1 MNVISITFYKHEI
14 TKILNKARIF
24 PMSIFFIQW
33 EHLFWK
39 IFYSFLEKRF
49 YIVSFVRILTTR
61 QRDML
66 ELVIWFLFVEF
77 FGWRRLQNE
86 KKKETK
92 NGNKETFPPKKRKK
106 KKIISSNPH
115 TWQLR
120 QKPIP
125 ISNIFRTEQIFHK
138 NYNYAV
144 KIKN

>member
-125 ISNIFRTEQIFHK
+125 ISNIFRTELIFQK